1 MKTAGCELSHMSYLT
16 GSCPNLARERMARR
30 RSQCVVEVRAASVV
44 LELLNTRTVPSQ
56 LNFYLTLV
64 RNQGSW
70 STLKAVQPGKSEEGT
85 SVKVHYLMMSY
96 EHADVDH
103 FRVFVGLLVVR
114 CKYVWRVAICGHVL
128 RRDSRYGDR
137 WGREYHASAEQESC
151 DYRSKHDCTTQPTH

>member
-70 STLKAVQPGKSEEGT
+70 ST
-85 SVKVHYLMMSY
+85 LMMSY